1 MALLLASVFLIQKPD
16 RPQMMQTTHRIDMV
30 TELQNDRWTSGAGIG
45 IAVAIVPDANPSGE
59 D

>member
-1 MALLLASVFLIQKPD
+1 
-16 RPQMMQTTHRIDMV
+16 MMQTTHRIDMV

-45 IAVAIVPDANPSGE
+45 TAVAIMPDANPSGE